1 MCRGGAV
8 EKRDNQCGRAEE
20 GLGTKNIMQGQGWHK
35 ARGFKKKKKK
45 RAEKSWL
52 KFRIINI
59 LSSLEINFNYD
70 ETEYETQFI
79 C

>member
-45 RAEKSWL
+45 GREEL
-52 KFRIINI
+52 V
-59 LSSLEINFNYD
+59 EIQNN
-70 ETEYETQFI
+70 
-79 C
+79 

>member
-45 RAEKSWL
+45 RGQRRAG
-52 KFRIINI
+52 
-59 LSSLEINFNYD
+59 
-70 ETEYETQFI
+70 
-79 C
+79 